1 MSDHLKKYE
10 FQKGMEKVPGSGRQK
25 GTRNRLTESFLKD
38 LHSEWQRSGPAVLK
52 VLAIEDPASFAK
64 LAQGLVPKEFVA
76 ETPSM
81 LVISTGVPRAINGIV
96 PAAAPQLPA
105 AAPESVPLAREDDF
119 QTD

>member
-64 LAQGLVPKEFVA
+64 LAQGLVPKEFIA
-76 ETPSM
+76 EAPSM

-96 PAAAPQLPA
+96 PARQLPA
-105 AAPESVPLAREDDF
+105 AAPESPPREDDF